1 MKNVGLGRVSA
12 SGIRHP
18 PSRVRSSAACQP
30 DLAKAEA
37 LRRDFDSSLARTSRS
52 RDALA
57 RRLTG
62 PRGNRVPIE
71 HACEVS
77 DNRIFD
83 DIEG

>member
-1 MKNVGLGRVSA
+1 MSDWAEFLHPA
-12 SGIRHP
+12 SVILHP
-18 PSRVRSSAACQP
+18 GCVLQQPASRI
-30 DLAKAEA
+30 LAKAEA
-37 LRRDFDSSLARTSRS
+37 LRRDFDGSPGKTSRS

-62 PRGNRVPIE
+62 PRRNRVPIE

-77 DNRIFD
+77 DNRILD